1 MRIGNYDCHKSDEAS
16 TAKPLTLNIQN
27 YAIEKNKYFDESS
40 KIKMVIDS
48 INHEGTG
55 DFAASKLDL
64 VTKSTAKIT
73 LDMDKVNYMQNVPVT
88 LDAILG

>member
-1 MRIGNYDCHKSDEAS
+1 
-16 TAKPLTLNIQN
+16 
-27 YAIEKNKYFDESS
+27 
-40 KIKMVIDS
+40 MVIDS

-88 LDAILG
+88 LDDFRNRFRKSKYTLKKSTNQSITVRI

>member
-1 MRIGNYDCHKSDEAS
+1 
-16 TAKPLTLNIQN
+16 
-27 YAIEKNKYFDESS
+27 
-40 KIKMVIDS
+40 MVIDS

-73 LDMDKVNYMQNVPVT
+73 LDMEVNYMQNVPVT
-88 LDAILG
+88 LDAILGIDLEKSKYTLKKTKH

>member
-1 MRIGNYDCHKSDEAS
+1 
-16 TAKPLTLNIQN
+16 
-27 YAIEKNKYFDESS
+27 
-40 KIKMVIDS
+40 MVIDS

-88 LDAILG
+88 LDAILGIESKYTFKTKHQSITVRI

>member
-1 MRIGNYDCHKSDEAS
+1 
-16 TAKPLTLNIQN
+16 
-27 YAIEKNKYFDESS
+27 
-40 KIKMVIDS
+40 MVIDS

-73 LDMDKVNYMQNVPVT
+73 LTWIKSTTCKMFLT
-88 LDAILG
+88 LDAILGIDLEKANTL

>member
-1 MRIGNYDCHKSDEAS
+1 M
-16 TAKPLTLNIQN
+16 
-27 YAIEKNKYFDESS
+27 
-40 KIKMVIDS
+40 KMVIDS

-73 LDMDKVNYMQNVPVT
+73 LDMIKSTTCKMF
-88 LDAILG
+88 L

>member
-1 MRIGNYDCHKSDEAS
+1 MINILFNENGIGNYDIAIKSDEAS
-16 TAKPLTLNIQN
+16 TASKPLTLNIQN
-27 YAIEKNKYFDESS
+27 YAIRTLSS
-40 KIKMVIDS
+40 NTSRKKKMVIDS

-73 LDMDKVNYMQNVPVT
+73 LT
-88 LDAILG
+88 

>member
-1 MRIGNYDCHKSDEAS
+1 
-16 TAKPLTLNIQN
+16 LNIQK
-27 YAIEKNKYFDESS
+27 YAIENFKFKYFDESS

-55 DFAASKLDL
+55 DFCRLKIRF

-88 LDAILG
+88 LDAF

>member
-1 MRIGNYDCHKSDEAS
+1 
-16 TAKPLTLNIQN
+16 LNIQN
-27 YAIEKNKYFDESS
+27 YAIENFKFKYFDESS

-73 LDMDKVNYMQNVPVT
+73 LT
-88 LDAILG
+88 